1 MVFGAPLLDQLP
13 LAAMAA
19 LLLVVAWRMSDVR
32 HFVHVLHS
40 APRSDVLV
48 LLTCFTATVVFD
60 MVVGVVAG
68 FVLASLLFLRSIAE
82 LTGVRLVREH
92 HPQLQLPIPPEVV
105 VYEVDGPLFFGA
117 AEKAMTAMHT
127 IQREA
132 RIVVLDLDGALVIDA
147 TGLVNLQS
155 LLDRLKKSRVVV
167 VLTGIHVRLV
177 GPFERAG
184 IVADDVHLFVRD
196 DIPAGLALANELLA
210 RGKVASASSP
220 G

>member
-1 MVFGAPLLDQLP
+1 
-13 LAAMAA
+13 
-19 LLLVVAWRMSDVR
+19 
-32 HFVHVLHS
+32 
-40 APRSDVLV
+40 
-48 LLTCFTATVVFD
+48 
-60 MVVGVVAG
+60 
-68 FVLASLLFLRSIAE
+68 
-82 LTGVRLVREH
+82 
-92 HPQLQLPIPPEVV
+92 
-105 VYEVDGPLFFGA
+105 
-117 AEKAMTAMHT
+117 MHT

-132 RIVVLDLDGALVIDA
+132 RLVVLDLDGALVIDA

-210 RGKVASASSP
+210 RGK
-220 G
+220 